1 MRTLAIA
8 LFVSAPPTT
17 ALAADI
23 VAAAGEMTLIT
34 NGLIVDGSG
43 GEPYRGWVAMHGD
56 RIIDIGPGFGP
67 ARLVNQSRLIDAKG
81 QAIAPGF
88 INMLSWSNESL
99 LADGRALS
107 DLKQGVTLEVMG
119 EGTSMGPWT
128 PAMKA
133 AREARQDDIK
143 YQITW
148 TSLAEYLNTLEAKG
162 IAVNVA
168 SFVGASTVRVHEL
181 GENAVQ
187 PTAAQLAAMQAL
199 VRTAMHEG
207 ALGVASA
214 LIYTP
219 GNYARTAELTALAA
233 AAGQCGGMYISHI
246 RNEGP
251 TIEAALD
258 EIISISRNSGA
269 RAEIY
274 HLKQAGQ
281 SSWGKFA
288 DVIAHI
294 EAARGAGVQLT
305 ADMYTYAASSTGLD
319 ASMPLWVQ
327 EGGIEAWIAR
337 MKLPAN
343 RAQVIAD
350 MRSPP
355 PGETNSMAEAG
366 GPEKVLLLGFRSP
379 ALKPLTGKTLAQ
391 VAAMR
396 GRSAEDTAID
406 LVIEDGSRI
415 QVAYF
420 SMNEANVR
428 RQVAIPW
435 VSFASDAEAQAPEGV
450 FLQSSTHPRAYG
462 NFARVLGKYV
472 RDEKVIGL
480 AEAVRKLSALPADN
494 LRIAARGRLLRGNFA
509 DIVVFD
515 PATIADTASFARP
528 QQLAVGV
535 SQVWV
540 NGVQVLRDGAP
551 TGAAAGRHVQGPG
564 TGRCPAL

>member
-1 MRTLAIA
+1 MKH
-8 LFVSAPPTT
+8 
-17 ALAADI
+17 ALATMALLLARSALARP
-23 VAAAGEMTLIT
+23 VVIT
-34 NGLIVDGSG
+34 GGLIVDGNG
-43 GEPYRGWVAMHGD
+43 GTPYAGWLAMDGD
-56 RIIDIGPGFGP
+56 RITAMGQGTPP
-67 ARLVNQSRLIDAKG
+67 ATVTAGATLVDARG
-81 QAIAPGF
+81 QAVAPGF
-88 INMLSWSNESL
+88 INMLSWANEDL
-99 LADGRALS
+99 IADGRALA

-143 YQITW
+143 YKVNW
-148 TSLAEYLNTLEAKG
+148 TSLADYLNMLQAKG

-181 GENAVQ
+181 GEDNVQ
-187 PTAAQLAAMQAL
+187 PSPAQLAAMQTL
-199 VRTAMHEG
+199 VKTAMHEG
-207 ALGVASA
+207 ALGVGSA

-219 GNYARTAELTALAA
+219 GAYATTAELTALAR
-233 AAGQCGGMYISHI
+233 AAGDCGGMYISHI

-258 EIISISRNSGA
+258 EIIQISRDSGA

-274 HLKQAGQ
+274 HLKQAGRAN
-281 SSWGKFA
+281 WGKIDA
-288 DVIAHI
+288 VIARI
-294 EAARGAGVQLT
+294 EAARAAGVQLT

-327 EGGIEAWIAR
+327 EGGIEKWAAR
-337 MKLPAN
+337 MRDPAV
-343 RAQVIAD
+343 RARVIAE
-350 MRSPP
+350 MKAPP
-355 PGETNSMAEAG
+355 PGETNSMLEAG
-366 GPEKVLLLGFRSP
+366 GPDKVLLLGFRTA
-379 ALKPLTGKTLAQ
+379 ALKPLAGKTLAE

-435 VSFASDAEAQAPEGV
+435 ISFASDAGAPAPEGV
-450 FLQSSTHPRAYG
+450 FLLSSTHPRAYG

-472 RDEKVIGL
+472 RDEKAISL
-480 AEAVRKLSALPADN
+480 AEAVRKLAAQPADN
-494 LRIAARGRLLRGNFA
+494 LRIERRGRLQPGHFA
-509 DIVVFD
+509 DVVMFD
-515 PATIADTASFARP
+515 PATIADTATFAKP
-528 QQLAVGV
+528 HQLAVGV
-535 SQVWV
+535 SNVWV
-540 NGVQVLRDGAP
+540 NGVQVLNGGQP
-551 TGAAAGRHVQGPG
+551 TGAAAGRFVKGPG
-564 TGRCPAL
+564 TGRCPA

>member
-1 MRTLAIA
+1 MRVLVLA
-8 LFVSAPPTT
+8 LLLSAGP
-17 ALAADI
+17 A
-23 VAAAGEMTLIT
+23 VAAPVVIT

-43 GEPYRGWVAMHGD
+43 AVPYTGWLAMDGD
-56 RIIDIGPGFGP
+56 RISAMGAGVPP
-67 ARLVNQSRLIDAKG
+67 AGIAGTRIDAAG
-81 QAIAPGF
+81 QAVAPGF
-88 INMLSWSNESL
+88 INMLSWANESL
-99 LADGRALS
+99 IQDGRALS

-143 YQITW
+143 YKVTW
-148 TSLAEYLNTLEAKG
+148 ERLAEYLDMLAAKG

-181 GENAVQ
+181 GENNVQ
-187 PTAAQLAAMQAL
+187 PTPAQLARMQGL
-199 VRTAMHEG
+199 VRAAMNEG
-207 ALGVASA
+207 ALGVGSA

-219 GNYARTAELTALAA
+219 GNYASTAELTALAK
-233 AAGQCGGMYISHI
+233 AAGDCGGMYISHI

-258 EIISISRNSGA
+258 EIIAISKASGA

-274 HLKQAGQ
+274 HLKQAGRA
-281 SSWGKFA
+281 SWGKYA
-288 DVIAHI
+288 DVIARI
-294 EAARGAGVQLT
+294 EQARAAGVQLT

-327 EGGIEAWIAR
+327 EGGIEQWTAR
-337 MKLPAN
+337 MKDPAN
-343 RAQVIAD
+343 RARLIAE
-350 MRSPP
+350 MKKPP
-355 PGETNSMAEAG
+355 PGETNSMQEAG
-366 GPEKVLLLGFRSP
+366 GPEKVLLLGFRSE
-379 ALKPLTGKTLAQ
+379 ALKPLTGKTLAE
-391 VAAMR
+391 VAAAR
-396 GRSAEDTAID
+396 GTSAEDTAID

-420 SMNEANVR
+420 SMNEENVR

-450 FLQSSTHPRAYG
+450 FLKSSTHPRAYG

-472 RDEKVIGL
+472 REEKVISL

-494 LRIAARGRLLRGNFA
+494 LRIAGRGRLKPGNFA
-509 DIVVFD
+509 DVVMFD
-515 PATIADTASFARP
+515 PATIADTATFARP

-535 SQVWV
+535 SNVWV
-540 NGVQVLRDGAP
+540 NGVQVLKQGEP
-551 TGAAAGRHVQGPG
+551 TGAAAGRHVKGPG
-564 TGRCPAL
+564 TGRCPA

>member
-1 MRTLAIA
+1 MRA
-8 LFVSAPPTT
+8 LVGAML
-17 ALAADI
+17 LAAAP
-23 VAAAGEMTLIT
+23 VAAEPLFIVNA
-34 NGLIVDGSG
+34 LIVDGSG
-43 GEPYRGWVAMHGD
+43 AEPYKGWISFDGD
-56 RIIDIGPGFGP
+56 RITGMGRDFPPG
-67 ARLVNQSRLIDAKG
+67 RLGHDAKMLDARG
-81 QAIAPGF
+81 QAVAPGF

-133 AREARQDDIK
+133 TREARQDDIK
-143 YQITW
+143 YKVTW
-148 TSLAEYLNTLEAKG
+148 TSLADYLNMLEAKG

-181 GENAVQ
+181 GENNVQ
-187 PTAAQLAAMQAL
+187 PTPAQLGRMQGL
-199 VRTAMHEG
+199 VKTAMHEG
-207 ALGVASA
+207 ALGVGSA

-219 GNYARTAELTALAA
+219 GNYASTAELTALAK
-233 AAGQCGGMYISHI
+233 AAGDCGGMYISHI

-258 EIISISRNSGA
+258 EIIAISRNSGA

-274 HLKQAGQ
+274 HLKQAGRKN
-281 SSWGKFA
+281 WGKYA
-288 DVIAHI
+288 DVIARI
-294 EAARGAGVQLT
+294 EAARAAGVQLT

-327 EGGIEAWIAR
+327 EGGIEAWAAR
-337 MKLPAN
+337 MRVPAN
-343 RAQVIAD
+343 RARVIAE
-350 MRSPP
+350 MRNPP
-355 PGETNSMAEAG
+355 PGETNSMQEAG
-366 GPEKVLLLGFRSP
+366 GPEKVLLLGFRSE
-379 ALKPLTGKTLAQ
+379 ALKPLTGKTLAE
-391 VAAMR
+391 VAAAR
-396 GRSAEDTAID
+396 GKSAEDTAID

-420 SMNEANVR
+420 SMNEDNVR
-428 RQVAIPW
+428 REVAIPW

-450 FLQSSTHPRAYG
+450 FLKSSTHPRAYG

-472 RDEKVIGL
+472 REEKVISL

-494 LRIAARGRLLRGNFA
+494 LRIEKRGRLLPGHFA
-509 DIVVFD
+509 DIVMFD
-515 PATIADTASFARP
+515 PATIADTATFARP

-535 SQVWV
+535 SNVWV
-540 NGVQVLRDGAP
+540 NGVQVLERGEP
-551 TGAAAGRHVQGPG
+551 TGAAAGRHVKGPG
-564 TGRCPAL
+564 LGKCPV

>member
-1 MRTLAIA
+1 MRLPLLA
-8 LFVSAPPTT
+8 LL
-17 ALAADI
+17 LAAP
-23 VAAAGEMTLIT
+23 AAAEVTLIT
-34 NGLIVDGSG
+34 NGLIVDGNG
-43 GEPYRGWVAMHGD
+43 GAPYPGWLAMEGD
-56 RIIDIGPGFGP
+56 RIIGTGTGFGP
-67 ARLVNQSRLIDAKG
+67 RRIGQDAHVIDARG

-99 LADGRALS
+99 IADGRALS

-133 AREARQDDIK
+133 TREARQDDIK
-143 YQITW
+143 YKVTW
-148 TSLAEYLNTLEAKG
+148 TSLADYLNMLETKG

-181 GENAVQ
+181 GENNVQ
-187 PTAAQLAAMQAL
+187 PTAEQLARMQGL
-199 VRTAMHEG
+199 VKTAMHEG

-219 GNYARTAELTALAA
+219 GNYAQTAELTALAR

-258 EIISISRNSGA
+258 EIITISKDSGA

-274 HLKQAGQ
+274 HLKQAGRT
-281 SSWGKFA
+281 SWGKYD
-288 DVIAHI
+288 DVIARI
-294 EAARGAGVQLT
+294 ETARAAGVQLT

-327 EGGIEAWIAR
+327 EGGIEAWTAR
-337 MKLPAN
+337 MQDPAV
-343 RAQVIAD
+343 RARVIAE
-350 MRSPP
+350 MKNPP
-355 PGETNSMAEAG
+355 PGETNSMQEAG
-366 GPEKVLLLGFRSP
+366 GPEKVLLLGFRSA
-379 ALKPLTGKTLAQ
+379 ALKPLTGKTLAE
-391 VAAMR
+391 VAATR
-396 GRSAEDTAID
+396 GKSAEDTAID

-420 SMNEANVR
+420 SMLEANVKK
-428 RQVAIPW
+428 QIALPW

-472 RDEKVIGL
+472 REEKVISL
-480 AEAVRKLSALPADN
+480 AEAVRKLSAMPADN
-494 LRIAARGRLLRGNFA
+494 LRISQRGRLLRGNFA
-509 DIVVFD
+509 DVVVFD
-515 PATIADTASFARP
+515 PATIADTATFAKP

-535 SQVWV
+535 NHVWV
-540 NGVQVLRDGAP
+540 NGVQVLKDGTA
-551 TGAAAGRHVQGPG
+551 TGAAAGRHVTGPG
-564 TGRCPAL
+564 TGRCPD

>member
-1 MRTLAIA
+1 MRTLALA
-8 LFVSAPPTT
+8 LLLAGAP
-17 ALAADI
+17 LAAEPIYI
-23 VAAAGEMTLIT
+23 V

-43 GEPYRGWVAMHGD
+43 GEPYRGWLSFEGD
-56 RIIDIGPGFGP
+56 RILAMGRDWPPG
-67 ARLVNQSRLIDAKG
+67 RLAHDAKMFDARG
-81 QAIAPGF
+81 HAIAPGF

-143 YQITW
+143 YKVTW
-148 TSLAEYLNTLEAKG
+148 TSLADYLNMLEAQG

-181 GENAVQ
+181 GENNVQ
-187 PTAAQLAAMQAL
+187 PTPEQLKRMQGL
-199 VRTAMHEG
+199 VKTAMHEG
-207 ALGVASA
+207 ALGVGSA

-219 GNYARTAELTALAA
+219 GNYASTAELTALAK
-233 AAGQCGGMYISHI
+233 AAGECGGMYISHI

-274 HLKQAGQ
+274 HLKQAGRTN
-281 SSWGKFA
+281 WGKY
-288 DVIAHI
+288 DEVIARI
-294 EAARGAGVQLT
+294 EKARASGVQLT

-327 EGGIEAWIAR
+327 EGGIEQWVAR
-337 MKLPAN
+337 MKDPKN
-343 RAQVIAD
+343 RARVIAE
-350 MRSPP
+350 MRNPP
-355 PGETNSMAEAG
+355 PGETNSMQEAG
-366 GPEKVLLLGFRSP
+366 GAEKVLLLGFRTA
-379 ALKPLTGKTLAQ
+379 ALKPLTGKTLAE

-396 GRSAEDTAID
+396 GKSAEDTAID

-420 SMNEANVR
+420 SMNEDNVR
-428 RQVAIPW
+428 KQVALPW

-450 FLQSSTHPRAYG
+450 FLKSSTHPRAYG

-472 RDEKVIGL
+472 REEKVISLG
-480 AEAVRKLSALPADN
+480 EAVRKLAAMPADN
-494 LRIAARGRLLRGNFA
+494 LRIEGRGRLKPGHFA
-509 DIVVFD
+509 DLVIFD
-515 PATIADTASFARP
+515 PATIADTATFAKP

-535 SQVWV
+535 HHVWV
-540 NGVQVLRDGAP
+540 NGVQVLKDGQP
-551 TGAAAGRHVQGPG
+551 TGAAAGRHVKGPG
-564 TGRCPAL
+564 TGKCPA

>member
-1 MRTLAIA
+1 MRRTMAVAALLIA
-8 LFVSAPPTT
+8 GT
-17 ALAADI
+17 ALAKPVVI
-23 VAAAGEMTLIT
+23 G
-34 NGLIVDGSG
+34 NGLIVDGNG
-43 GEPYRGWVAMHGD
+43 GAPYAGWLAMDGD
-56 RIIDIGPGFGP
+56 RITAMGAGAAP
-67 ARLVNQSRLIDAKG
+67 ASITAAADVVDARG
-81 QAIAPGF
+81 QAVAPGF
-88 INMLSWSNESL
+88 INMLSWANEDL
-99 LADGRALS
+99 IVDGRGLS

-119 EGTSMGPWT
+119 EGTSMGPFT

-133 AREARQDDIK
+133 LREARQDDIRYK
-143 YQITW
+143 VTW
-148 TSLAEYLNTLEAKG
+148 TSLAQYLDMLEARG

-181 GENAVQ
+181 GEDNVQ
-187 PTAAQLAAMQAL
+187 PTPAQLAAMQRL
-199 VRTAMHEG
+199 VKTAMHEG

-219 GNYARTAELTALAA
+219 GAYATTAELTALAR
-233 AAGQCGGMYISHI
+233 AAGECGGMYISHI

-258 EIISISRNSGA
+258 EIIAISRNSGA

-274 HLKQAGQ
+274 HLKQAGR
-281 SSWGKFA
+281 SSWGKFDA
-288 DVIAHI
+288 VIARI
-294 EAARGAGVQLT
+294 AAARAAGVALT

-327 EGGIEAWIAR
+327 EGGIEKWAAR
-337 MKLPAN
+337 MRDPSV
-343 RAQVIAD
+343 RARVIAE
-350 MRSPP
+350 MKAPP
-355 PGETNSMAEAG
+355 PGETNSMLEAG
-366 GPEKVLLLGFRSP
+366 GPDKVLLLGFRSE
-379 ALKPLTGKTLAQ
+379 ALKPLTGKTLAE
-391 VAAMR
+391 VAAAR

-435 VSFASDAEAQAPEGV
+435 ISFASDAGAQAPEGV
-450 FLQSSTHPRAYG
+450 FLKSSTHPRAYG

-472 RDEKVIGL
+472 RDEGVISL
-480 AEAVRKLSALPADN
+480 AEAVRKLAAQPADN
-494 LRIAARGRLLRGNFA
+494 LRITGRGRLKPGNFA
-509 DIVVFD
+509 DVVMFD

-535 SQVWV
+535 SSVWV
-540 NGVQVLRDGAP
+540 NGVQVLKGGQP
-551 TGAAAGRHVQGPG
+551 TGAAAGRHVKGPG
-564 TGRCPAL
+564 TGKCPA